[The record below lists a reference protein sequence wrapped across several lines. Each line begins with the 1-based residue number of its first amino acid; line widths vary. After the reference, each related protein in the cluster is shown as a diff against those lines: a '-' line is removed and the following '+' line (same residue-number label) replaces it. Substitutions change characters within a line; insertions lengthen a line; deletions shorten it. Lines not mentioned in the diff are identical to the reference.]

1 MTGADKP
8 RVLLTDDEP
17 LVARLYSRAVE
28 AAGYE
33 SHFAP
38 DGETAFEK
46 IVEAA
51 PDLLVTDL
59 NMPGLG
65 GDALAERILQRGL
78 KTFPIILMTADDT
91 ASLLESG
98 VRSGVDDFMVK
109 GMPFDRFRARLAH
122 WIEGPHKGLPAHI
135 RADARESIG
144 RRPPPS
150 PPIERL
156 HGDLDWLS
164 ARAGVVVRDL
174 LSREGADYGT
184 RPVEAL
190 RLLGVID
197 GTLALLARSNGL
209 AQLRRL
215 ETTTAV
221 VAGLDSAR
229 QTQLQPLL
237 ARFEQVARD
246 ATFRH
251 AAQSLKL
258 RL

>member
-1 MTGADKP
+1 MAKKS
-8 RVLLTDDEP
+8 VLLADDEP
-17 LVARLYSRAVE
+17 LVARLYARAVE
-28 AAGYE
+28 ASGYQARFAG
-33 SHFAP
+33 
-38 DGETAFEK
+38 DGESAYEK
-46 IVEAA
+46 IVEAP

-65 GDALAERILQRGL
+65 GDALAERILRRGL

-91 ASLLESG
+91 SSLLEAG

-109 GMPFDRFRARLAH
+109 GMPFVQFRARLKH
-122 WIEGPHKGLPAHI
+122 WIDGPFDGLPAHI

-150 PPIERL
+150 PPIARL
-156 HGDLDWLS
+156 HGDLEWLVS
-164 ARAGVVVRDL
+164 RAAVVVNDL
-174 LSREGADYGT
+174 LSREDVHFGE
-184 RPVEAL
+184 RPVERV

-215 ETTTAV
+215 ETV
-221 VAGLDSAR
+221 SALVNGMGEVR
-229 QTQLQPLL
+229 MAQLQPLL
-237 ARFEQVARD
+237 KRFEQVARD

-258 RL
+258 SL